1 MSDLIKRAL
10 KALEASAGED
20 TEGQIAVPLVRFLP
34 GREGY
39 AETLIA
45 DFGALG
51 ELGSRLWERDAKEL
65 QAGHDEFNRAWKA
78 EHPEPAAPAQEIP
91 TPETYT
97 KEARVVV
104 DTGARVVD
112 PRPSG
117 NTAIKRGPVDIQ
129 PRRTRLKW

>member
-1 MSDLIKRAL
+1 MSDQIKRVL

-20 TEGQIAVPLVRFLP
+20 TEGQIPVPLVRFLP

-51 ELGSRLWERDAKEL
+51 ELGSRLWEREAKEL
-65 QAGHDEFNRAWKA
+65 QREHDEFNRAWKT

-91 TPETYT
+91 TPEVYS
-97 KEARVVV
+97 KEIQTVRGI
-104 DTGARVVD
+104 T
-112 PRPSG
+112 
-117 NTAIKRGPVDIQ
+117 RGPAADL
-129 PRRTRLKW
+129 PKPSKLRLKW